1 MVCLVILYKR
11 GEESVEKEQDQIASG
26 WKALLVDT
34 ALTDAEYR
42 CYTLIVTLSYAQ
54 GYCFMSNRKL
64 GESLG
69 KSIRTVQRTIDSL
82 NTKSYVRV
90 HTYTDE
96 NGNTN
101 RKIIPLAYVKNVRG
115 HVKFDTGGMS
125 NLSQTPCQKCHPNN
139 TSIYNKMTICANQ
152 DLHAS
157 ASSQKSERKK
167 AGHTALDELFNQ
179 FWQAYPKKKSKIIAE
194 EAFCKIKNLNDL
206 FPVMIQAL
214 ERQKASRQWQED
226 DGKYIPYPAKWLNE
240 RRWEDVEQVEVD
252 PVAQGVRLTQ
262 AERERQDERRR
273 EESERRMNEAL
284 RRIEQQERAGA

>member
-1 MVCLVILYKR
+1 M
-11 GEESVEKEQDQIASG
+11 EKEQNQTAGG

-42 CYTLIVTLSYAQ
+42 CYTLIVMLSYTQ

-82 NTKSYVRV
+82 TTKGYVRV
-90 HTYTDE
+90 HMYMDE
-96 NGNTN
+96 TGNTS
-101 RKIIPLAYVKNVRG
+101 REITPLAYVKNIMG
-115 HVKFDTGGMS
+115 HVKFDTGSMS

-139 TSIYNKMTICANQ
+139 ISIYNKMTICANQ

-157 ASSQKSERKK
+157 ATSQKNVT
-167 AGHTALDELFNQ
+167 GHIALKELFNK
-179 FWQAYPKKKSKIIAE
+179 FWQVYPKKRSKVIAE

-240 RRWEDVEQVEVD
+240 RRWEDVEQID
-252 PVAQGVRLTQ
+252 IQTSTQGSRLTQ
-262 AERERQDERRR
+262 TEKERQDERRR
-273 EESERRMNEAL
+273 EERERRMNEAL
-284 RRIEQQERAGA
+284 RRIEQQEEAGA

>member
-1 MVCLVILYKR
+1 M
-11 GEESVEKEQDQIASG
+11 EKEQNQTAGG

-42 CYTLIVTLSYAQ
+42 CYTLIVMLSYTQ

-82 NTKSYVRV
+82 TTKGYVRV
-90 HTYTDE
+90 HMYMDE
-96 NGNTN
+96 TGNTS
-101 RKIIPLAYVKNVRG
+101 REITPLAYVKNIMG
-115 HVKFDTGGMS
+115 HVKFDTGSMS

-157 ASSQKSERKK
+157 ATSQKSERKK
-167 AGHTALDELFNQ
+167 AGHTALEELFNQ
-179 FWQAYPKKKSKIIAE
+179 FWQAYPKKRSKVIAE

-240 RRWEDVEQVEVD
+240 RRWEDVEQID
-252 PVAQGVRLTQ
+252 IQTPTQGNRLTQ
-262 AERERQDERRR
+262 TEKERQDERRR
-273 EESERRMNEAL
+273 EERERRMNEAL
-284 RRIEQQERAGA
+284 RRIEQQEEAGA

>member
-1 MVCLVILYKR
+1 M
-11 GEESVEKEQDQIASG
+11 EKEQNQTAGG

-42 CYTLIVTLSYAQ
+42 CYTLIVMLSYTQ

-82 NTKSYVRV
+82 TTKGYVRV
-90 HTYTDE
+90 HMYMDE
-96 NGNTN
+96 TGNTS
-101 RKIIPLAYVKNVRG
+101 REITPLAYVKNIMG
-115 HVKFDTGGMS
+115 HVKFDTGSMS

-157 ASSQKSERKK
+157 ATSQKSERKK
-167 AGHTALDELFNQ
+167 AGHTALEELFNQ
-179 FWQAYPKKKSKIIAE
+179 FWQAYPKKRSKVIAE

-226 DGKYIPYPAKWLNE
+226 DGKYIPYPARWLNE
-240 RRWEDVEQVEVD
+240 RRWEDVEQID
-252 PVAQGVRLTQ
+252 IQTPTQGSRLTQ
-262 AERERQDERRR
+262 TEKERQDERRR
-273 EESERRMNEAL
+273 EERERRMNEAL
-284 RRIEQQERAGA
+284 RRIEQQEGAGA